1 MAWVY
6 SLKLLVASSSLV
18 AQPVI
23 SLLENFE
30 SHELLGVITNPD
42 KPVGR
47 GQQIEPNS
55 LASWVDDREIRL
67 FKPIDDIAL
76 SKILD
81 DLRPDLIITIAF
93 GRLVSEDL
101 LAKPK
106 FGWINIHFSVL
117 PKWRGA
123 APVQWSILSGENKSG
138 LSIFK
143 LDKGMDTGPIYLTHE
158 IDLDKDAKTEE
169 VLSILS
175 SLAAR
180 KLPECLNLI
189 EANHSPYHQS
199 DFGVTKAPKF
209 SKNDGQID
217 WKKSAENIYNLY
229 RAISHNPG
237 IWTNLSSMR
246 LKLDSLQVCDMDQV
260 IQSGSVLIKDE
271 RFFVGTAD
279 GVIEILELT
288 PAGRSKMSAG
298 EFIRGLSKRTDLH
311 LG

>member
-6 SLKLLVASSSLV
+6 SLKFLVASSSLV
-18 AQPVI
+18 AKPVI

-30 SHELLGVITNPD
+30 SHEFLGVITNPD
-42 KPVGR
+42 KPMGR

-55 LASWVDDREIRL
+55 LASWVADRDIRL

-123 APVQWSILSGENKSG
+123 APVQWSILSGEKKIG

-175 SLAAR
+175 RLAAK

-199 DFGVTKAPKF
+199 DFGVTNAPKF

-217 WKKSAENIYNLY
+217 WKKSAESVYNLY

-237 IWTNLSSMR
+237 IWTNLSSTR
-246 LKLDSLQVCDMDQV
+246 LKLDSLQVCDLDQV
-260 IQSGSVLIKDE
+260 LQSGAVLIRDE

-288 PAGRSKMSAG
+288 PAGRNKMSAG
-298 EFIRGLSKRTDLH
+298 EFIRGLNKRTDLY

>member
-1 MAWVY
+1 M
-6 SLKLLVASSSLV
+6 
-18 AQPVI
+18 
-23 SLLENFE
+23 
-30 SHELLGVITNPD
+30 
-42 KPVGR
+42 GR

-199 DFGVTKAPKF
+199 DTGVSNAPKF
-209 SKNDGQID
+209 RKNDGQID
-217 WKKSAENIYNLY
+217 WKKSAGSIYNLY

-237 IWTNLSSMR
+237 IWTNLSSTR
-246 LKLDSLQVCDMDQV
+246 LKLDSLQVCDLDQV
-260 IQSGSVLIKDE
+260 LQSGAVLIKDE
-271 RFFVGTAD
+271 RFFVGTSD

-288 PAGRSKMSAG
+288 PAGRNKMSAG
-298 EFIRGLSKRTDLH
+298 EFIRGLSKRTDLY